1 MEIRRLRSAD
11 ADVFREIRLRA
22 LAEAPY
28 AFGSSL
34 AQETANG
41 PEFWQGR
48 VDESATARK
57 GAIFAA
63 IGEDRRAL
71 AMAGGFFPQLGDEEA
86 VLWGMWVSP
95 HARRG
100 GLGRRLLAEVVDW
113 ARSCGARRL
122 RLCVSETDRSR
133 AAAALYVALGFSEVG
148 EREPLPSDPTITTV
162 TMVKDLASG
171 DSPGSAG

>member
-1 MEIRRLRSAD
+1 VEIRRLGSDD

-22 LAEAPY
+22 LADAPY

-34 AQETANG
+34 TEEGANG
-41 PEFWQGR
+41 PDFWQGR
-48 VDESATARK
+48 VDESNTARE

-63 IGEDRRAL
+63 VGEGGQAA

-86 VLWGMWVSP
+86 VLWGMWVAP
-95 HARRG
+95 EARRG
-100 GLGRRLLAEVVDW
+100 GLGRELVEEVVDW

-122 RLCVSETDRSR
+122 RLCVSETERSR
-133 AAAALYVALGFSEVG
+133 AACALYGTLGFSEIG

-162 TMVKDLASG
+162 TMVKDLG
-171 DSPGSAG
+171 GGS